1 MTRFL
6 DATMLQLDTDRP
18 VWQSAARLRG
28 FFGAYKDYPLL
39 HQHLGEEGVL
49 YAYPLVQYKVIGGT
63 PVVLG
68 FEEGGEQVR
77 RVSEELS
84 ELVLDGERYQITG
97 YKVTRRWVEFGPL
110 RSGIDYRF
118 VSPWVALNQGNFSK
132 FKDLRGSRSRE
143 GLLRR
148 ILVGNVLSMSKSLNY
163 FVRRRLRCS
172 CNFEE
177 TRILFKG
184 LNYVG
189 FTGEFKLNFLLPNF
203 IGLGKGVSHGF
214 GTVIKTSN

>member
-1 MTRFL
+1 
-6 DATMLQLDTDRP
+6 MLQLDTDRP

-28 FFGAYKDYPLL
+28 FFGAFREYPLL

-63 PVVLG
+63 PVILG

-84 ELVLDGERYQITG
+84 ELELDGERYRIIG

-110 RSGIDYRF
+110 RNGVDYRF

-132 FKDLRGSRSRE
+132 FKEYNSSQKRE
-143 GLLRR
+143 ELLKRV
-148 ILVGNVLSMSKSLNY
+148 LVGNVLSMCKSLNY
-163 FVRRRLRCS
+163 IVKRRLRCS
-172 CNFEE
+172 CGFEE
-177 TRILFKG
+177 MDILFKG
-184 LNYVG
+184 MKYAG
-189 FTGEFKLNFLLPNF
+189 FTGEFKLNFMLPDF